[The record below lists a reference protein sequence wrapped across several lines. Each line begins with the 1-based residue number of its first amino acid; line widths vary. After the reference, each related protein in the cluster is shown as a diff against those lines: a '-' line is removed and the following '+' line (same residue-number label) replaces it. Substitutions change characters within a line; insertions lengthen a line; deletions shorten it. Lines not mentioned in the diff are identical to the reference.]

1 MFEANRLRTAMAV
14 VLVAVAIVGYLAGH
28 GHSAAAAPKKIRS
41 VLVGTVLVD
50 APSDWQQ
57 AAAPPAIPGLA
68 IVRPVVLA
76 PQGDAAETG
85 FVTGQ
90 LPAGQAGPLPS
101 QLLAQLPA
109 VPHAE
114 VVNLVESQAYRY
126 AGLSIPGFA
135 RQLTVYVIPNLGGVP
150 TVVACYASS
159 RASVDTAT
167 CERIV
172 ATLTLVG
179 HSQSYDLTPEPGYAH
194 QLSRIVGSL
203 DAQRAVLRREMHQ
216 LAVLSTVRQLAARL
230 AERFA
235 NTATSL
241 ALMEPPLVVSRAQ
254 ASLKS
259 AISQAHEAYV
269 ALADAAGARNPS
281 LYNAARAQVDE
292 AEAGVDSALETFA
305 TLGYR

>member
-1 MFEANRLRTAMAV
+1 MFEANRLRTVMAA

-28 GHSAAAAPKKIRS
+28 GRSAAAAPKKIRS
-41 VLVGTVLVD
+41 VLVGTVLVG

-57 AAAPPAIPGLA
+57 AAAAPTIPGIA

-76 PQGDAAETG
+76 PNGDASEIG

-90 LPAGQAGPLPS
+90 LPAGEPGPLS
-101 QLLAQLPA
+101 AQLLAQLPA
-109 VPHAE
+109 VPHTE

-126 AGLSIPGFA
+126 AGLTVPGFA

-150 TVVACYASS
+150 TVVACYASRRFS
-159 RASVDTAT
+159 ADMGA

-179 HSQSYDLTPEPGYAH
+179 HSQSYDLTPEPGYAR
-194 QLSRIVGSL
+194 QLSRVIESL
-203 DAQRAVLRREMHQ
+203 DAQRAALRREMHER
-216 LAVLSTVRQLAARL
+216 AVLSTVQQLAVQL
-230 AERFA
+230 AEGFA

-241 ALMEPPLVVSRAQ
+241 SLMEPPLVASRAQ

-259 AISQAHEAYV
+259 AVSGAHDAYV
-269 ALADAAGARNPS
+269 ALATAAGAGSPS
-281 LYNAARAQVDE
+281 RYNAARAQVDE
-292 AEAGVDSALETFA
+292 AEASVSSALETFA
-305 TLGYR
+305 TLGYK